1 MQCLK
6 IIFLLVFS
14 KKKKKSGRAITFLH
28 NFSTYRQNFYCFF
41 FFFSSGGVRENSLSW
56 GCVGVGGLWENA
68 SAMLGLPLAHSN
80 MWFLKIVLPK
90 PSFVGRSRQQ
100 GCGGGGGG
108 RSKECQERRESYLLL
123 NVESHIRM
131 FPEPIRGN
139 YNAIMGV

>member
-1 MQCLK
+1 M
-6 IIFLLVFS
+6 
-14 KKKKKSGRAITFLH
+14 
-28 NFSTYRQNFYCFF
+28 
-41 FFFSSGGVRENSLSW
+41 
-56 GCVGVGGLWENA
+56 GVGGLWENA